1 MALSSDK
8 LSNFKT
14 PLVMLK
20 LDTVDPLN
28 EKTSSLLELNAEE
41 LNNLLK
47 TLKSI
52 QRVAQDE

>member
-1 MALSSDK
+1 
-8 LSNFKT
+8 
-14 PLVMLK
+14 MLK